1 IPVVRPGRPDSWRR
15 HADRGRSPEARS
27 TGGHGLLGG
36 VATARAGLAADGVH
50 DLLRQF
56 PDRSEEHTSELQSLM
71 RISYAVFCLK
81 KKKQHINTQHQPQT
95 RVRSI

>member
-1 IPVVRPGRPDSWRR
+1 MPVVCPVRPDSWRR

-56 PDRSEEHTSELQSLM
+56 PDDRRAAGRLDRKSVVSGKSVSVRVDLGG
-71 RISYAVFCLK
+71 RRNIKK
-81 KKKQHINTQHQPQT
+81 KKKQKNT
-95 RVRSI
+95 